1 MLAHYVLMIA
11 LLFALL
17 SNFMPRDVNAF
28 DHKRKGERN
37 QGTPSEAGHA
47 KRKTNHRL
55 DERLRGAF
63 FARRYDLS
71 AMIARGFYETGLRPA
86 YPPNLSCPKANS
98 FFGETTRGNGT
109 LRSQRFY
116 AGRHGGMDIPARDI
130 PIIAVANGEVVE
142 KSVGEGI
149 GGIRVVLR
157 HSPEDTGLD
166 RWTFTEYKHLAQDSH
181 LALNARV
188 EKGQPIGIAGNT
200 GTTSGRAYGPD
211 GHYHLHLSA
220 WYNATGKI
228 IHTRRALV
236 PDDGYWL
243 DPLALMLG
251 GPLASEALHH
261 FSETEKKVRFAYMTE
276 DGNTHPV
283 GAKVVWPFVCR

>member
-1 MLAHYVLMIA
+1 MLAYQAPILA
-11 LLFALL
+11 LIFTTLSSFTLL
-17 SNFMPRDVNAF
+17 DVNAL
-28 DHKRKGERN
+28 DHKRKGERPK
-37 QGTPSEAGHA
+37 GTTSQTGDA
-47 KRKTNHRL
+47 KGKMHQRL
-55 DERLRGAF
+55 GESLRGAF
-63 FARRYDLS
+63 FARRYELS
-71 AMIARGFYETGLRPA
+71 AMIARGFYETGLRPV
-86 YPPNLSCPKANS
+86 YPQNLNCPRANS

-109 LRSQRFY
+109 FRSRRFY

-166 RWTFTEYKHLAQDSH
+166 HWTFTEYKHLAQDSH
-181 LALNARV
+181 LALHARV
-188 EKGQPIGIAGNT
+188 EKGQPVGMAGNT
-200 GTTSGRAYGPD
+200 GTTYGRAYGPD

-220 WYNATGKI
+220 WYNATGEVI
-228 IHTRRALV
+228 QTRRALV

-251 GPLASEALHH
+251 GPLPSEAIRHL
-261 FSETEKKVRFAYMTE
+261 SADEKKVRFAYMTE
-276 DGNTHPV
+276 DGNTHPI